1 MRAGLRV
8 RLLFSF
14 VFIKI
19 FYRKIVFL
27 GFRFVR
33 FILLMWEYLRVF
45 KILVIFISR
54 KSDDHFV
61 PKNIQYFLMLIVVF
75 HIIIFISLMHCIFLN
90 LLIIILLNRRL

>member
-14 VFIKI
+14 VFIQI

-33 FILLMWEYLRVF
+33 FILLMLDYLQVYE
-45 KILVIFISR
+45 ILVMFFIW
-54 KSDDHFV
+54 KSEGHLV
-61 PKNIQYFLMLIVVF
+61 PKNIGYFTMLIVDF
-75 HIIIFISLMHCIFLN
+75 HIIIFICLLHCIFLN